1 MNGVGLQKKKLGD
14 ADTNPVLDKLSNLI
28 EASKASDCLRSRMPH
43 RHLLHLTSSLE
54 NVASILEWGLLFT
67 YNPIEI
73 LEQLLGRTFAHTLA
87 PAPGGMICLTELP
100 YPKAKKVFGAKKY
113 GIAVDK
119 EWAKSVGAQPVEY
132 VNPTQEA
139 DLSKLR
145 DANFHFLS
153 KGFPAE
159 TNCSDHLARWLLE
172 LGATNPNFA
181 RSLGLDQ
188 EFLSFQKRVLWMQT
202 SGHAEEQE
210 WRIRSPQGYP
220 NIEVLPKQDK
230 QLELLLGMVMN
241 IPSVR
246 QLLTLRIPPEVVVGV
261 FVPAGR
267 ADEAKN
273 LVREFGLAEACVNP
287 P

>member
-1 MNGVGLQKKKLGD
+1 
-14 ADTNPVLDKLSNLI
+14 
-28 EASKASDCLRSRMPH
+28 MPR
-43 RHLLHLTSSLE
+43 RHLLHLTNSLE
-54 NVASILEWGLLFT
+54 NLASILEWGLLFT

-73 LEQLLGRTFAHTLA
+73 MEQLLGRAFTHALA
-87 PAPGGMICLTELP
+87 PSPGGMICFTELP
-100 YPKAKKVFGAKKY
+100 YHEATKVFGARKY

-119 EWAKSVGAQPVEY
+119 EWAKSVGAQSVEY
-132 VNPTQEA
+132 VNPIQEA
-139 DLSKLR
+139 DLLKFR
-145 DANFHFLS
+145 DAYFDILG
-153 KGFPAE
+153 KGFPTE
-159 TNCSDHLARWLLE
+159 INCSDHLARWLLE

-181 RSLGLDQ
+181 RSFGLDQ
-188 EFLSFQKRVLWMQT
+188 EFLSFQNRALWMQT

-230 QLELLLGMVMN
+230 QLELLLGMVKN
-241 IPSVR
+241 IPSTR
-246 QLLTLRIPPEVVVGV
+246 QLLTLRIPSEVVVGV

-287 P
+287 R